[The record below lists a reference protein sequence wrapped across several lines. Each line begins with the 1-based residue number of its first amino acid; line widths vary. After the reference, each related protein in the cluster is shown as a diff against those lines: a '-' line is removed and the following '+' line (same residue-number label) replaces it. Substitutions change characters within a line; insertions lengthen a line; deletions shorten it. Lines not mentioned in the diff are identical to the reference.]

1 MIFKVLEEYDWGSF
15 AVITSLYPGYNIFLD
30 VIRSFTDASY
40 FGWELQDV
48 LTFEM
53 TQDGSNSKTQRLLR
67 QIDAQVM
74 IVYCSREEAEYL
86 FQVAEEAGLIGPGYV
101 WIVPSLT
108 VGNMELPPVSFPI
121 GLISVVTESWKMSLR
136 QKVRDGVA
144 IIAMGA
150 SSYYRTSGHLPDVGK
165 DCKTPPSTVT
175 NSTFY
180 RSAQESYSQVASIR
194 VWHWQL
200 ARWGSG

>member
-1 MIFKVLEEYDWGSF
+1 MIFKVLEEYDWSSF
-15 AVITSLYPGYNIFLD
+15 AVITSLYPGYSIFLD

-40 FGWELQDV
+40 FGWEIQDI

-53 TQDGSNSKTQRLLR
+53 SQDGSNSKIQRLLR
-67 QIDAQVM
+67 QIDSQVM

-86 FQVAEEAGLIGPGYV
+86 FQVAEQAGLIGPGFV

-108 VGNMELPPVSFPI
+108 VGNMDVPPISFPI
-121 GLISVVTESWKMSLR
+121 GLISVVTESWKKSLR

-144 IIAMGA
+144 IIALGA
-150 SSYYRTSGHLPDVGK
+150 DSHFKTHGYLPMVGR
-165 DCKTPPSTVT
+165 DCKTPPSVPT

-180 RSAQESYSQVASIR
+180 R
-194 VWHWQL
+194 L
-200 ARWGSG
+200 AWEQPIK